1 VNDKIAI
8 IGAGPL
14 ASILAH
20 RIPTSVRKVIIGR
33 PKAAAVALADEVGG
47 IASDQASAVRGCR
60 VVFLAVPTPDVAQAL
75 ADIRPH
81 LSPEALVVNTA
92 VDVPTADLA
101 DDRLHVGAAKIIG
114 HPQELEQGARAVVVL
129 DHVGPADA
137 ELLTALLADLGPV
150 IRGDE
155 RTVEAAARALSE
167 VLAGARDELR
177 RRLAEAGLPA
187 DVVPAAIAA
196 AAPGVLRA
204 MALSED
210 NAAERGIRRHAGA
223 GETAAS
229 RVSH

>member
-1 VNDKIAI
+1 M
-8 IGAGPL
+8 
-14 ASILAH
+14 
-20 RIPTSVRKVIIGR
+20 
-33 PKAAAVALADEVGG
+33 
-47 IASDQASAVRGCR
+47 
-60 VVFLAVPTPDVAQAL
+60 
-75 ADIRPH
+75 
-81 LSPEALVVNTA
+81 
-92 VDVPTADLA
+92 
-101 DDRLHVGAAKIIG
+101 
-114 HPQELEQGARAVVVL
+114 
-129 DHVGPADA
+129 
-137 ELLTALLADLGPV
+137 TALLADLGPV